1 MFRIRAQGDEIDE
14 QPAQKNKYEAIKAKL
29 LDACT
34 VRERERADMLLD
46 MKGLNGKTPT
56 KVMDSMLAIYG
67 DHEIDCLFRRLF
79 ERQLPESIKTMLAN
93 SDIVD

>member
-1 MFRIRAQGDEIDE
+1 
-14 QPAQKNKYEAIKAKL
+14 
-29 LDACT
+29 
-34 VRERERADMLLD
+34 MLLD

-56 KVMDSMLAIYG
+56 EVMDSMLAMYG
-67 DHEIDCLFRRLF
+67 DRKIDFLYRRLF